1 MTADGPSSM
10 TLGSLLF
17 GRDNEDSGAL
27 ALSPSWED
35 FQGSLA
41 GFSAE
46 LAGMSRET
54 LGREVATAIS
64 DAEDMQLGDLMI
76 YGWRTHRHLAE
87 AARRTL
93 REPGT
98 KQVVHLASQQLPLTR
113 HPVVD
118 LTVGGVCVYSAHF
131 AVTVTFDIAV
141 ADAVVRK
148 GRLMEV
154 TVGGYSVVVVLE
166 AELPAGNVELLRRHH
181 RGAPRLVVQ
190 LGQGITLAD
199 HDQHGHDQHRRD
211 RASHDHGD
219 HDQRGHAAG
228 SWRRATRWVRPRRRA
243 GDQPTGA
250 VPPPG

>member
-1 MTADGPSSM
+1 MTADGLSSM

-17 GRDNEDSGAL
+17 GQDNEDSGAL
-27 ALSPSWED
+27 VLSPSWED

-76 YGWRTHRHLAE
+76 YGWRTHRHLME
-87 AARRTL
+87 AARQTL
-93 REPGT
+93 SEPGT
-98 KQVVHLASQQLPLTR
+98 KQVVHLASQRLPLTR

-131 AVTVTFDIAV
+131 TVTVTFDVAV
-141 ADAVVRK
+141 ADAVVRQ
-148 GRLMEV
+148 GRLTEV

-166 AELPAGNVELLRRHH
+166 AELPAGNVELLRRQH
-181 RGAPRLVVQ
+181 RGAPRLVVR
-190 LGQGITLAD
+190 LGQGIVLASTE
-199 HDQHGHDQHRRD
+199 QHGPEHA
-211 RASHDHGD
+211 ASGEP
-219 HDQRGHAAG
+219 RHAAG
-228 SWRRATRWVRPRRRA
+228 SWRRATRWARPRHREP
-243 GDQPTGA
+243 DQLADT
-250 VPPPG
+250 VPPPSG

>member
-1 MTADGPSSM
+1 MTADGLSTMSV
-10 TLGSLLF
+10 GSLLF
-17 GRDNEDSGAL
+17 GQDNEDSGAL
-27 ALSPSWED
+27 VLSPSWAD

-41 GFSAE
+41 GFSTE

-76 YGWRTHRHLAE
+76 YGLRTHRHLVE

-98 KQVVHLASQQLPLTR
+98 KQVVHLASQQFPLTR

-118 LTVGGVCVYSAHF
+118 LTVGRVCVYSAHF
-131 AVTVTFDIAV
+131 TVTVTFDVAV
-141 ADAVVRK
+141 ADAVVRQ
-148 GRLMEV
+148 GRLTEV

-166 AELPAGNVELLRRHH
+166 AELPAGDVELLRREH
-181 RGAPRLVVQ
+181 RGAPRLVVR
-190 LGQGITLAD
+190 LGQGVPLASPE
-199 HDQHGHDQHRRD
+199 QSGPGQPGSGQPR
-211 RASHDHGD
+211 
-219 HDQRGHAAG
+219 HAAG
-228 SWRRATRWVRPRRRA
+228 SWRRAARWARRRHREPGQSA
-243 GDQPTGA
+243 DT